1 MAESFNSVLKGICA
15 MPINA
20 IVSFT
25 FYRLVAWFNERHAQA
40 MALQRNN
47 QAWAPKPL
55 KHLEKAKERA
65 LTHDVE
71 YFDHNTDKYQ
81 VTKRGGTTSDG
92 EVRPSRTYIVV
103 LSNFSCQCGKT
114 RQYHFP
120 CSYYVA
126 AS

>member
-1 MAESFNSVLKGICA
+1 MAESFNSVLKGIRA

-40 MALQRNN
+40 MALQWNN

-71 YFDHNTDKYQ
+71 CFDHNTDKYQ
-81 VTKRGGTTSDG
+81 VTERGGTTFDG
-92 EVRPSRTYIVV
+92 EVRPSRSYIMI
-103 LSNFSCQCGKT
+103 LSNFLCRCGRT
-114 RQYHFP
+114 R
-120 CSYYVA
+120 
-126 AS
+126 